1 VALGL
6 NANIIEEDKLATVL
20 INNVDH
26 ILQNHSRVGM
36 KKFELMFASYVDFC
50 HLDRWLDIAV
60 TAGIE
65 ELTVSLPSSSKEKYS
80 FPCSLLFNGSKNSIR
95 YLRLSGCACH
105 PTAALCCWTSL
116 TRLFLCRVQIADDD
130 MECLL
135 GNCSALEWLKLMS
148 CSEIF
153 CLKIPSLM
161 LRLCF
166 VQVSQC
172 RRLQVI
178 ESNAPNISTFLFSGP
193 SVQISFGDALQ
204 VKNIRMSCLYQ
215 YNVVWYART
224 KLLPTVPNIE
234 TLTISSPN
242 EVF

>member
-1 VALGL
+1 
-6 NANIIEEDKLATVL
+6 
-20 INNVDH
+20 
-26 ILQNHSRVGM
+26 
-36 KKFELMFASYVDFC
+36 
-50 HLDRWLDIAV
+50 
-60 TAGIE
+60 
-65 ELTVSLPSSSKEKYS
+65 
-80 FPCSLLFNGSKNSIR
+80 
-95 YLRLSGCACH
+95 
-105 PTAALCCWTSL
+105 L